1 MVNGFVEVALSSAE
15 GPLHDATQF
24 ASDYYASDA
33 YKQIMARSAN
43 RTKAPASAS
52 IVAASLES
60 F

>member
-1 MVNGFVEVALSSAE
+1 MEVALSSAE